1 MDNTKNHETPVI
13 KKPWEIPTIIEIS
26 KSEILGA
33 GGLAGES
40 MQTQS

>member
-1 MDNTKNHETPVI
+1 MDTNNFENSNI
-13 KKPWEIPTIIEIS
+13 KKIWETPTIIEIS